1 MRCPFCR
8 NMDDR
13 VIDSRLSKDGDLIRR
28 RRECAHCQRRFTT
41 YERVEETLPL
51 VIKKDGRRELFDRG
65 KILNGLQKACEKRP
79 ISVTV
84 LEKLIERI
92 EQRLQ
97 ESGEREVL
105 SREIGEQ
112 IMLELQSLDEVAYV
126 RFASVYR
133 SFKDVNEFMSEVK
146 ELLEKGQKNKK
157 EALGAIASRRIR
169 FHMTE
174 DERYMRLALSLARK
188 GLGTTSPNPMVGA
201 VVVKG
206 KTIVGQGIPSSRG
219 RAPRRNPGPP
229 PGRGE
234 GSGSDALSQ
243 LGAL

>member
-1 MRCPFCR
+1 
-8 NMDDR
+8 MDDR
-13 VIDSRLSKDGDLIRR
+13 VIDSRLSKEGDLIRR
-28 RRECAHCQRRFTT
+28 RRECSHCQRRFTT

-65 KILNGLQKACEKRP
+65 KILTGLQKACEKRP
-79 ISVTV
+79 ISVTI

-112 IMLELQSLDEVAYV
+112 IMLELQNLDEIAYV

-146 ELLEKGQKNKK
+146 ELLEKGQKEKK
-157 EALGAIASRRIR
+157 EEKR
-169 FHMTE
+169 
-174 DERYMRLALSLARK
+174 
-188 GLGTTSPNPMVGA
+188 
-201 VVVKG
+201 
-206 KTIVGQGIPSSRG
+206 
-219 RAPRRNPGPP
+219 
-229 PGRGE
+229 
-234 GSGSDALSQ
+234 
-243 LGAL
+243 

>member
-1 MRCPFCR
+1 
-8 NMDDR
+8 MDDR

-28 RRECAHCQRRFTT
+28 RRECSHCQRRFTT

-65 KILNGLQKACEKRP
+65 KILTGLQKACEKRP

-112 IMLELQSLDEVAYV
+112 IMQELQSLDEVAYV

-133 SFKDVNEFMSEVK
+133 SFKDVNEFMNEVK
-146 ELLEKGQKNKK
+146 ELSEKGQKNKK
-157 EALGAIASRRIR
+157 E
-169 FHMTE
+169 
-174 DERYMRLALSLARK
+174 
-188 GLGTTSPNPMVGA
+188 
-201 VVVKG
+201 
-206 KTIVGQGIPSSRG
+206 
-219 RAPRRNPGPP
+219 
-229 PGRGE
+229 
-234 GSGSDALSQ
+234 
-243 LGAL
+243 